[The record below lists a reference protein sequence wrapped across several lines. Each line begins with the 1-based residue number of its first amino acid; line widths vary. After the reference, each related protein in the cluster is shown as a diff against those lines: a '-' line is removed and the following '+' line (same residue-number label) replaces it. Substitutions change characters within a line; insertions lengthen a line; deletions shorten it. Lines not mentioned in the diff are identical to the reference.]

1 MSRAPRRGGNQ
12 GRRPPVRRPAPL
24 DVWRNPGELPET
36 EPITISTEP
45 AALLRSLGDPPMHDG
60 ADAAK
65 YFAKV
70 VQRAAT
76 IATALALSAD
86 LLASVDDD

>member
-1 MSRAPRRGGNQ
+1 MSRAPRRGGTQ
-12 GRRPPVRRPAPL
+12 GRRPPVRRSAPL
-24 DVWRNPGELPET
+24 DVWRNPGELPEM
-36 EPITISTEP
+36 EPIAISSEP

-86 LLASVDDD
+86 LLANVDDD

>member
-1 MSRAPRRGGNQ
+1 VSRAPRRGGNQ

-86 LLASVDDD
+86 LVANVDDD

>member
-1 MSRAPRRGGNQ
+1 
-12 GRRPPVRRPAPL
+12 
-24 DVWRNPGELPET
+24 
-36 EPITISTEP
+36 
-45 AALLRSLGDPPMHDG
+45 MHDG

-86 LLASVDDD
+86 LLANVDDD

>member
-36 EPITISTEP
+36 EPIIISTEP

-86 LLASVDDD
+86 LLANVGDD

>member
-1 MSRAPRRGGNQ
+1 VSRAPRRGGNQ
-12 GRRPPVRRPAPL
+12 GRRPPGRRPAPL

-36 EPITISTEP
+36 EPIAISTEP

-86 LLASVDDD
+86 LLATVADD

>member
-12 GRRPPVRRPAPL
+12 GRRPPVKRPAPL

-36 EPITISTEP
+36 EPIAISTEP

-70 VQRAAT
+70 VQRAAS

-86 LLASVDDD
+86 LVATADDD

>member
-86 LLASVDDD
+86 LLANVDDD

>member
-36 EPITISTEP
+36 EPINISTEP

-86 LLASVDDD
+86 LLATVDDD

>member
-1 MSRAPRRGGNQ
+1 VSRAPRRGGNQ
-12 GRRPPVRRPAPL
+12 SRRPPARRPAPL

-36 EPITISTEP
+36 EPIISSTEP

-65 YFAKV
+65 YFATV
-70 VQRAAT
+70 VQRSAN

-86 LLASVDDD
+86 LLANVDDD

>member
-12 GRRPPVRRPAPL
+12 GRRPPTKRPAPL

-36 EPITISTEP
+36 EPITLSTEP

-70 VQRAAT
+70 VQRAAA

-86 LLASVDDD
+86 LLATVDDE

>member
-12 GRRPPVRRPAPL
+12 GRRPPARRPAPL

-36 EPITISTEP
+36 EPIMSSTEP
-45 AALLRSLGDPPMHDG
+45 VALLRSLGDPPMHDG

-65 YFAKV
+65 YFATV
-70 VQRAAT
+70 VQRSAN

-86 LLASVDDD
+86 LLANVDDD

>member
-36 EPITISTEP
+36 EPISISTEP

-86 LLASVDDD
+86 LLANVGDD

>member
-1 MSRAPRRGGNQ
+1 VSRAPRRGGNQ
-12 GRRPPVRRPAPL
+12 GRRPPVKRPAPL

-36 EPITISTEP
+36 EPIAISTEP

-70 VQRAAT
+70 VQRAAS

-86 LLASVDDD
+86 LVATADDD

>member
-1 MSRAPRRGGNQ
+1 MSRAPRRNGNQ
-12 GRRPPVRRPAPL
+12 GRRPPQRRPAPL

-36 EPITISTEP
+36 EPIALSTEP

-60 ADAAK
+60 AEAAK
-65 YFAKV
+65 YFATV
-70 VQRAAT
+70 VQRAAA

-86 LLASVDDD
+86 LLATADDD

>member
-12 GRRPPVRRPAPL
+12 GRRPPVKRPAPL

-36 EPITISTEP
+36 EPIALSTEP

-70 VQRAAT
+70 VQRAAA

-86 LLASVDDD
+86 LLATVDDD

>member
-12 GRRPPVRRPAPL
+12 GRRPPVKRPAPL
-24 DVWRNPGELPET
+24 DVWRNPGELPEM
-36 EPITISTEP
+36 EPIANSTEP

-65 YFAKV
+65 YFARV
-70 VQRAAT
+70 VQRAAS

-86 LLASVDDD
+86 LLANVDDD

>member
-12 GRRPPVRRPAPL
+12 GRRPPTRRPAPL

-36 EPITISTEP
+36 EPIAISTEP

>member
-24 DVWRNPGELPET
+24 DVWRNTGELPET

-86 LLASVDDD
+86 LLANVDDD

>member
-1 MSRAPRRGGNQ
+1 VSRAPRRGSNQ
-12 GRRPPVRRPAPL
+12 GRRPPARRPAPL

-36 EPITISTEP
+36 EPIISSTEP

-65 YFAKV
+65 YFATV

-86 LLASVDDD
+86 LVATADDE